1 MAIDIAK
8 VRAWARKSH
17 QDDDASLTIAWEA
30 ATRELEM
37 RTGWCAVP
45 VVRTQYVPVEPTNDE
60 RMVRLERQP
69 CTACTYLV
77 NNVPTAAT
85 LVLVNGIHYA
95 KLPAGLTYP
104 LLLTVSAGN
113 TTLNPLL
120 EMALLQRT
128 IQLEASRGD
137 DTVTLPGDYW
147 GRITA
152 MLGKGIG

>member
-17 QDDDASLTIAWEA
+17 LDDDAALTIAWEA
-30 ATRELEM
+30 ATRELEQ

-45 VVRTQYVPVEPTNDE
+45 VQRTQYVPYEPQNDE
-60 RMVRLERQP
+60 RLVRLERQP
-69 CTACTYLV
+69 ATGCTYLV
-77 NNVPTAAT
+77 GNTATAAT

-95 KLPAGLTYP
+95 QLPAGLTYP
-104 LLLTVSAGN
+104 LLLTVSAGSG
-113 TTLNPLL
+113 TLNPLL

-137 DTVTLPGDYW
+137 DTTTLPGDYW
-147 GRITA
+147 NRITA

>member
-17 QDDDASLTIAWEA
+17 QDDDAALNIAWEA

-37 RTGWCAVP
+37 RTGWCAVA
-45 VVRTQYVPVEPTNDE
+45 VTRTQYVPFEPDNE
-60 RMVRLERQP
+60 ELLVRLERQP
-69 CTACTYLV
+69 ATQATYLV
-77 NNVPTAAT
+77 GATTTALT
-85 LVLVNGIHYA
+85 LVLKNGIHYA
-95 KLPAGLTYP
+95 KMPAGLTYP
-104 LLLTVSAGN
+104 QLITVNAGSGV
-113 TTLNPLL
+113 LNPLL

-137 DTVTLPGDYW
+137 DTATLPGDYW
-147 GRITA
+147 DRITA

>member
-17 QDDDASLTIAWEA
+17 LEDDASLVIAWEA
-30 ATRELEM
+30 ATRELEY

-45 VVRTQYVPVEPTNDE
+45 VTRTQYVPAELSNDE
-60 RMVRLERQP
+60 RLVRLERQP
-69 CTACTYLV
+69 ATGCTYLV
-77 NNVPTAAT
+77 NNVPTALT

-113 TTLNPLL
+113 SALNPLL

-137 DTVTLPGDYW
+137 DTVTLSSDYW
-147 GRITA
+147 NRITA
-152 MLGKGIG
+152 MMGKGIG

>member
-17 QDDDASLTIAWEA
+17 FDDDAALTIAWEA
-30 ATRELEM
+30 ATRELEQ

-45 VVRTQYVPVEPTNDE
+45 VQRTQYVPIEPQNEE
-60 RMVRLERQP
+60 RLVRLERQP
-69 CTACTYLV
+69 ATNCTYLV
-77 NNVPTAAT
+77 DNVATQAT
-85 LVLVNGIHYA
+85 LVLVNGLHYA

-104 LLLTVSAGN
+104 LLLTVYAGSG
-113 TTLNPLL
+113 TLNPLL

-137 DTVTLPGDYW
+137 DTATLPGEYW
-147 GRITA
+147 NRITA